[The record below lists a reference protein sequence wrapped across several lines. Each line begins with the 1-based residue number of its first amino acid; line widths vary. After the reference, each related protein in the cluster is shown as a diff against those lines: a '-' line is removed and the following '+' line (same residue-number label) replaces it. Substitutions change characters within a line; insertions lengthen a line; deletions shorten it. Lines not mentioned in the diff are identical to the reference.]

1 MAKKTTTELTPE
13 IKEAVLLLRYRKKK
27 PKKTDATYMSL
38 GQIGTELGLTYRQ
51 VKYICER
58 SDLHKKRK
66 SPRDKPERIIEAEQ
80 EAYLKDPAILKAWAG
95 RSLIERA
102 VLYHRRFPHKVIS
115 AMELCRFYKRNQIK
129 RKAVTRYKTATP
141 EKQAE
146 YEAWQ
151 RESYSKLQQAWNNN
165 ERVLYLDECVFTKAT
180 IPKLD
185 YAHKH
190 TNQTVNEQDF
200 FHRYLAVVAAISSD
214 RGVDC
219 IMVFDEA
226 ITRETFITFLEELRR
241 RNGINRQVARRST
254 HKHHP
259 TPINVY
265 LDNLAVHKC
274 PEVKEAYDRLN
285 IQPIFNVPYAF

>member
-66 SPRDKPERIIEAEQ
+66 SPRDKPERTIEAEQ
-80 EAYLKDPAILKAWAG
+80 EAYLKDPATLKAWAG

-151 RESYSKLQQAWNNN
+151 RESY
-165 ERVLYLDECVFTKAT
+165 
-180 IPKLD
+180 
-185 YAHKH
+185 
-190 TNQTVNEQDF
+190 
-200 FHRYLAVVAAISSD
+200 
-214 RGVDC
+214 
-219 IMVFDEA
+219 
-226 ITRETFITFLEELRR
+226 
-241 RNGINRQVARRST
+241 
-254 HKHHP
+254 
-259 TPINVY
+259 
-265 LDNLAVHKC
+265 
-274 PEVKEAYDRLN
+274 
-285 IQPIFNVPYAF
+285 

>member
-1 MAKKTTTELTPE
+1 M
-13 IKEAVLLLRYRKKK
+13 
-27 PKKTDATYMSL
+27 
-38 GQIGTELGLTYRQ
+38 
-51 VKYICER
+51 
-58 SDLHKKRK
+58 
-66 SPRDKPERIIEAEQ
+66 
-80 EAYLKDPAILKAWAG
+80 
-95 RSLIERA
+95 
-102 VLYHRRFPHKVIS
+102 
-115 AMELCRFYKRNQIK
+115 
-129 RKAVTRYKTATP
+129 
-141 EKQAE
+141 
-146 YEAWQ
+146 
-151 RESYSKLQQAWNNN
+151 
-165 ERVLYLDECVFTKAT
+165 YLDECVFTKAT
-180 IPKLD
+180 VPKLD

-200 FHRYLAVVAAISSD
+200 YHRYLAVVAAISSD

-259 TPINVY
+259 TPINLY
-265 LDNLAVHKC
+265 LDNLAVHKT